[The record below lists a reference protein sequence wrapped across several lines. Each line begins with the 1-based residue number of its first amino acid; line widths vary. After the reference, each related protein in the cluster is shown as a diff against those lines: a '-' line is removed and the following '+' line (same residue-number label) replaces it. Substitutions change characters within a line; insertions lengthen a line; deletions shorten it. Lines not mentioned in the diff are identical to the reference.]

1 MNSSGPVYREVQYY
15 RELPPFT
22 LLTVVGAL
30 FGWFLIIWVG
40 VLGHPLGKLALST
53 WLALAIGLPLGVLI
67 PLVYGRLRMVTE
79 VFTDRL
85 VVNNGMSARAS
96 LPFAKITNVEV
107 RTDNIHEDFNIRN
120 VGTLSATRLAY
131 TVTTDNGVQL
141 TLEDGR
147 QFLIGSK
154 DPTALNE
161 AISKTRQNFQPEV
174 AAAGGE
180 LA

>member
-1 MNSSGPVYREVQYY
+1 MNSTGPVYREVQYY

-40 VLGHPLGKLALST
+40 VLGNSLGQLVMPT
-53 WLALAIGLPLGVLI
+53 WLALAIGLPLGVLM
-67 PLVYGRLRMVTE
+67 PLAYGRLKMVTE
-79 VFTDRL
+79 VFRDRL
-85 VVNNGMSARAS
+85 VVNNGMSARTS
-96 LPFAKITNVEV
+96 LPFAKIAAVEI
-107 RTDNIHEDFNIRN
+107 RTDSIHEDFNVRN
-120 VGTLSATRLAY
+120 VGTLRSSRIAY

-154 DPTALNE
+154 DPSALNE
-161 AISKTRQNFQPEV
+161 AISKTRQYSQPEI
-174 AAAGGE
+174 AATGGE
-180 LA
+180 VT

>member
-1 MNSSGPVYREVQYY
+1 MKSSGPVYREVQYY

-22 LLTVVGAL
+22 LLTVVGVL

-40 VLGHPLGKLALST
+40 VMGHPLGKLVMPT
-53 WLALAIGLPLGVLI
+53 WLALAIGLPLGVLM
-67 PLVYGRLRMVTE
+67 PLVYARLKMVTE
-79 VFTDRL
+79 VFKDRL
-85 VVNNGMSARAS
+85 VVTNGMSARAS
-96 LPFAKITNVEV
+96 LPFAKIANVEV

-131 TVTTDNGVQL
+131 TVTTENGVQL
-141 TLEDGR
+141 TMEDGR

-154 DPTALNE
+154 DPNALNE
-161 AISKTRQNFQPEV
+161 AISNTRQYSQPEV

-180 LA
+180 VA